1 MAITC
6 ITCGSTMP
14 DISEFCPSCGRAAQR
29 ARPQEQSAS
38 PTPPPPT
45 AKLET
50 KPLPDFA
57 PEPALPPSPPV
68 VMNDRLV
75 AAAAYLT
82 FLPAV
87 AFLFLKPYA
96 GRRFI
101 RFHSLQSVCFWLMVA
116 VLLGLGV
123 IASTFGFLL
132 IWLFTGTLVVMGLG
146 LTWLVLSIKA
156 LQGEWFRLP
165 TVGDFCEQFVS
176 AK

>member
-14 DISEFCPSCGRAAQR
+14 DVSEFCPSCGRAVQR
-29 ARPQEQSAS
+29 ARPQDLPAS
-38 PTPPPPT
+38 SEAPP
-45 AKLET
+45 LLT
-50 KPLPDFA
+50 KS
-57 PEPALPPSPPV
+57 EVLPPSHSASEPDQPPAPAV

-96 GRRFI
+96 GRRFV
-101 RFHSLQSVCFWLMVA
+101 RFHSLQSVCFWLLVV

-132 IWLFTGTLVVMGLG
+132 IWLFTGTLVALGLS

-165 TVGDFCEQFVS
+165 AVGDFCEQFMA

>member
-14 DISEFCPSCGRAAQR
+14 DISEFCPSCGRAVQR
-29 ARPQEQSAS
+29 ARHQDVAAS
-38 PTPPPPT
+38 PTAPSPT
-45 AKLET
+45 AKSEIV
-50 KPLPDFA
+50 PSSQSVS
-57 PEPALPPSPPV
+57 EPAQPPAPPV

-75 AAAAYLT
+75 AAAAYFT

-96 GRRFI
+96 GRRFV

-132 IWLFTGTLVVMGLG
+132 IWLFTGTLVALGLT

-165 TVGDFCEQFVS
+165 ALGDFCEQFVS